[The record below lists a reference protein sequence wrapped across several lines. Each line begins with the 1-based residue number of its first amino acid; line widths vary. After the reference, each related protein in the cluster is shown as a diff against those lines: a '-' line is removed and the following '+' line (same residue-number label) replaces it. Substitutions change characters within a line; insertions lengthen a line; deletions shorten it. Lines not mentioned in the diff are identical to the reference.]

1 MRALKM
7 ENDDRRWFY
16 PEVTEVPWHREK
28 FTALRAWIESG
39 GLRIIKHWA
48 DNYGDYIDPSEK
60 APMTER
66 KREMIEG
73 SRSEGQ
79 KEAVAL
85 AEMLKDKEEP
95 SALLIKDVVAWV
107 RSVAQ
112 GRVFDSDYELRKAMT
127 ETGVRCWPKRIKVY
141 GRVQYALVNDA
152 LWDWLQRQEP
162 ANVMAELRAKVIK
175 PNELMEA
182 EM

>member
-1 MRALKM
+1 
-7 ENDDRRWFY
+7 
-16 PEVTEVPWHREK
+16 
-28 FTALRAWIESG
+28 
-39 GLRIIKHWA
+39 
-48 DNYGDYIDPSEK
+48 
-60 APMTER
+60 
-66 KREMIEG
+66 
-73 SRSEGQ
+73 
-79 KEAVAL
+79 
-85 AEMLKDKEEP
+85 
-95 SALLIKDVVAWV
+95 
-107 RSVAQ
+107 
-112 GRVFDSDYELRKAMT
+112 MT